1 MNKAKKAGT
10 VVISVLLWVI
20 ILIAALYSIT
30 VLANKDGNN
39 VASVAGFTPLVV
51 QSDSMAPTFCKD
63 DMIIIRKCDTQKLE
77 EGDIITFHTVID
89 NKLALNTHR
98 IVKIEEYE
106 NGYRSF
112 TTRGDN
118 NPADDTHILAEGDIV
133 GKHVTTIPKLGK
145 LMNFLSSSAGF
156 LIVIVIPMF
165 IFFVYQLYHLITVVL
180 ALKKATALEAL
191 EEQAKLQAQMQSQ
204 IQSQVQQAAP
214 TAPAASAPA
223 PVQTQTAVQ
232 TPAAQAQTA
241 APAHPAAPAAQAPAA
256 SAAKEA
262 SAADTR
268 ESLEAALAAALKA
281 KEEAER
287 ALAEAKAQKT
297 EKDN

>member
-191 EEQAKLQAQMQSQ
+191 EEQAKLQARVQSQ
-204 IQSQVQQAAP
+204 IQPAAP
-214 TAPAASAPA
+214 TAPAASASA

>member
-191 EEQAKLQAQMQSQ
+191 EEQAKLQAKV
-204 IQSQVQQAAP
+204 QSQVQPAAP
-214 TAPAASAPA
+214 TAPVASA

-268 ESLEAALAAALKA
+268 ESLEAALTAALKA

>member
-191 EEQAKLQAQMQSQ
+191 EEQAKLQAKV
-204 IQSQVQQAAP
+204 QSQVQPEAP
-214 TAPAASAPA
+214 TAPAASA

-232 TPAAQAQTA
+232 T
-241 APAHPAAPAAQAPAA
+241 PAAPAAQAPAA

>member
-191 EEQAKLQAQMQSQ
+191 EEQAILQAKV
-204 IQSQVQQAAP
+204 QSQVQPAAP
-214 TAPAASAPA
+214 TAPAASAP
-223 PVQTQTAVQ
+223 VQTQTAVQ
-232 TPAAQAQTA
+232 APAAQAQTA

-262 SAADTR
+262 STADTR

>member
-191 EEQAKLQAQMQSQ
+191 EEQAKLQAQMKSQ
-204 IQSQVQQAAP
+204 IQPQVQQAA
-214 TAPAASAPA
+214 SA

-232 TPAAQAQTA
+232 TPAAQAQTE

>member
-204 IQSQVQQAAP
+204 VQPAAP
-214 TAPAASAPA
+214 TAPAASA

>member
-191 EEQAKLQAQMQSQ
+191 EEQAKLQAKV
-204 IQSQVQQAAP
+204 QSQVQPAAP
-214 TAPAASAPA
+214 TAPAASA

-241 APAHPAAPAAQAPAA
+241 AQAHPAAPAAQAPAA

>member
-204 IQSQVQQAAP
+204 IQPQVQQA
-214 TAPAASAPA
+214 APA

-232 TPAAQAQTA
+232 TQAAQAQTA
-241 APAHPAAPAAQAPAA
+241 AQAHPAAPAAQAPAA

-262 SAADTR
+262 STADTR

>member
-204 IQSQVQQAAP
+204 IQPAAP
-214 TAPAASAPA
+214 TAPAASAP
-223 PVQTQTAVQ
+223 VQTQTAVQ
-232 TPAAQAQTA
+232 APAAQAQTA

>member
-145 LMNFLSSSAGF
+145 LMNLS
-156 LIVIVIPMF
+156 LIHI
-165 IFFVYQLYHLITVVL
+165 
-180 ALKKATALEAL
+180 
-191 EEQAKLQAQMQSQ
+191 
-204 IQSQVQQAAP
+204 
-214 TAPAASAPA
+214 
-223 PVQTQTAVQ
+223 
-232 TPAAQAQTA
+232 
-241 APAHPAAPAAQAPAA
+241 
-256 SAAKEA
+256 
-262 SAADTR
+262 
-268 ESLEAALAAALKA
+268 
-281 KEEAER
+281 
-287 ALAEAKAQKT
+287 
-297 EKDN
+297 

>member
-191 EEQAKLQAQMQSQ
+191 EEQAKLQAKV
-204 IQSQVQQAAP
+204 QSQVQSAAP
-214 TAPAASAPA
+214 TAPAASAP
-223 PVQTQTAVQ
+223 VQTQTAVQ
-232 TPAAQAQTA
+232 TLAAQAQTA

>member
-191 EEQAKLQAQMQSQ
+191 EEQAKLQARVQSQ
-204 IQSQVQQAAP
+204 IQPAAP
-214 TAPAASAPA
+214 TAPAASASA

-232 TPAAQAQTA
+232 APAAQAQTA
-241 APAHPAAPAAQAPAA
+241 APAHPAAPAAQAPEA

>member
-10 VVISVLLWVI
+10 AVISVLLWVV
-20 ILIAALYSIT
+20 ILLAALYSIT

-51 QSDSMAPTFCKD
+51 QSDSMAPTFYKD
-63 DMIIIRKCDTQKLE
+63 DMIIIKKCDTQKLE

-118 NPADDTHILAEGDIV
+118 NAADDTHILAEGDIV
-133 GKHVTTIPKLGK
+133 GKHLVTIPKLGK

-191 EEQAKLQAQMQSQ
+191 EEQAQLAAKAAAAQPSMQ
-204 IQSQVQQAAP
+204 
-214 TAPAASAPA
+214 PAAQPAENA
-223 PVQTQTAVQ
+223 PVQ
-232 TPAAQAQTA
+232 PAAQTEA
-241 APAHPAAPAAQAPAA
+241 AP
-256 SAAKEA
+256 SE
-262 SAADTR
+262 SR

-281 KEEAER
+281 KEDAER
-287 ALAEAKAQKT
+287 ALAEAREHKA

>member
-204 IQSQVQQAAP
+204 IQPAAP
-214 TAPAASAPA
+214 TAPAASA

-256 SAAKEA
+256 SAAKGA

>member
-10 VVISVLLWVI
+10 VVISVLLWII

-204 IQSQVQQAAP
+204 IQPQVQQA
-214 TAPAASAPA
+214 APA

-232 TPAAQAQTA
+232 TPAAQAQTE
-241 APAHPAAPAAQAPAA
+241 APAHPAEPPAQAPVA

>member
-191 EEQAKLQAQMQSQ
+191 EEQAKLQAKV
-204 IQSQVQQAAP
+204 QSQVQPAAP
-214 TAPAASAPA
+214 TAPVASA

-262 SAADTR
+262 PAADTR

>member
-204 IQSQVQQAAP
+204 VQPAAP
-214 TAPAASAPA
+214 TAPAASA

-262 SAADTR
+262 STADTR

>member
-204 IQSQVQQAAP
+204 IQPAAP
-214 TAPAASAPA
+214 KAPAASASA

-232 TPAAQAQTA
+232 T
-241 APAHPAAPAAQAPAA
+241 PAAPAAQAPAA

>member
-204 IQSQVQQAAP
+204 IQPAAP
-214 TAPAASAPA
+214 TAPVASA

>member
-191 EEQAKLQAQMQSQ
+191 EEQAKLQARVQSQ
-204 IQSQVQQAAP
+204 IQPAAP
-214 TAPAASAPA
+214 TAPAASASA

-232 TPAAQAQTA
+232 T
-241 APAHPAAPAAQAPAA
+241 PAAPAAQAPAA

>member
-133 GKHVTTIPKLGK
+133 GKYVTTLPKLGK

-191 EEQAKLQAQMQSQ
+191 EEQAKLQARVQSQ
-204 IQSQVQQAAP
+204 IQPAAP
-214 TAPAASAPA
+214 IAPAASASA

-241 APAHPAAPAAQAPAA
+241 AQAPVA

>member
-204 IQSQVQQAAP
+204 IQPAAP
-214 TAPAASAPA
+214 TAPAASA

-241 APAHPAAPAAQAPAA
+241 APAHPAAPAAQVPAA

>member
-204 IQSQVQQAAP
+204 VQPAAP
-214 TAPAASAPA
+214 TAPAASA
-223 PVQTQTAVQ
+223 AVQ
-232 TPAAQAQTA
+232 APAAQAQTA
-241 APAHPAAPAAQAPAA
+241 APAHPAAPAAQASAA

>member
-191 EEQAKLQAQMQSQ
+191 EEQAKLQAQMKSQ
-204 IQSQVQQAAP
+204 IQPQVQQAA
-214 TAPAASAPA
+214 SA

>member
-204 IQSQVQQAAP
+204 IQPAAP
-214 TAPAASAPA
+214 TAPAASA

-241 APAHPAAPAAQAPAA
+241 APAHPTAPAAQAPAA

>member
-133 GKHVTTIPKLGK
+133 GKHVTTLPKLGK

-204 IQSQVQQAAP
+204 IQPQVQQA
-214 TAPAASAPA
+214 APA

-232 TPAAQAQTA
+232 TPAAQAQTE

-256 SAAKEA
+256 SAAKDA

>member
-191 EEQAKLQAQMQSQ
+191 EEQAKLQAKV
-204 IQSQVQQAAP
+204 QSQVQPAAP
-214 TAPAASAPA
+214 TAPAASAPL
-223 PVQTQTAVQ
+223 QTQTAVQ

>member
-191 EEQAKLQAQMQSQ
+191 EEQAKLQARVQSQ
-204 IQSQVQQAAP
+204 IQPAAP
-214 TAPAASAPA
+214 TAPAASASA

-256 SAAKEA
+256 SAAKGA